1 MSMVMT
7 ALLPVFLVI
16 LLGAGL
22 RRTGVVSETQWQAV
36 DQVAYW
42 VLFPALIFK
51 EIASAD
57 FSGVPV
63 IGMAL
68 AMMLAVLLMSAAL
81 LMTRRPLSGAL
92 RIDGPAFASLF
103 QGATRWHTFIAL
115 AIIAVV
121 LGQKALALGAL
132 GVAAM
137 TPLLNIINA
146 AVHARYAAPSAL
158 NGRTLAWSLVTN
170 PFVFSSLGGVLW
182 QVLGLP
188 LPWPA
193 LEVLDIVGKAA
204 LGLALLGVGA
214 GLRLEAFR
222 DHGRTVGLAVGLR
235 LLVMPV
241 LMSLMLWAF
250 GISGDAATVALICAA
265 VPTGSGSYVLAR
277 QMGGDAPLMAT
288 ILTMQVAAA
297 AITLPLALWLL
308 A

>member
-1 MSMVMT
+1 MTMVVM

-22 RRTGVVSETQWQAV
+22 RRTGVVNDTQWQAV

-51 EIASAD
+51 EIASAN
-57 FSGVPV
+57 FTGVPV
-63 IGMAL
+63 LGMAF
-68 AMMLAVLLMSAAL
+68 AMMLAVLAMSAAL
-81 LMTRRPLSGAL
+81 LATRKPLYNAL
-92 RIDGPAFASLF
+92 NIDGPAYASLF

-115 AIIAVV
+115 AIIPV
-121 LGQKALALGAL
+121 LVGPKALALGA
-132 GVAAM
+132 VAAAAM

-146 AVHARYAAPSAL
+146 WVHAHYASPAKLDAKQL
-158 NGRTLAWSLVTN
+158 TRSLITN

-193 LEVLDIVGKAA
+193 YDVLDIVGKAA

-214 GLRLEAFR
+214 GLRMEAFR
-222 DHGRTVGLAVGLR
+222 DRRLTVGAAVGLR
-235 LLVMPV
+235 LLIMPV
-241 LMSLMLWAF
+241 VMVFCLRLF
-250 GISGDAATVALICAA
+250 GVTGAAATVALLCGA

-288 ILTMQVAAA
+288 ILTFQVVAAA
-297 AITLPLALWLL
+297 VTLPFVLWLFG
-308 A
+308 

>member
-1 MSMVMT
+1 MSLAIT

-22 RRTGVVSETQWQAV
+22 RRAGVVSETQWQAV

-63 IGMAL
+63 VGMAL
-68 AMMLAVLLMSAAL
+68 AMILAVLLMSAGL
-81 LMTRRPLSGAL
+81 LVSRRPLSEAL
-92 RIDGPAFASLF
+92 RIEGPAYASLF

-115 AIIAVV
+115 AIIPV
-121 LGQKALALGAL
+121 LAGPKALALGAL

-146 AVHARYAAPSAL
+146 GVHARFAAPSAL
-158 NGRTLAWSLVTN
+158 DGRKLAQSLLAN

-193 LEVLDIVGKAA
+193 FEVLDIVGRAA

-214 GLRLEAFR
+214 GLRLDPFR
-222 DHGRTVGLAVGLR
+222 DQALTVTTAVALR

-241 LMSLMLWAF
+241 LMFLMLQVF
-250 GISGDAATVALICAA
+250 GVSGDAATVALICGA
-265 VPTGSGSYVLAR
+265 VPMGSGSYVLAR
-277 QMGGDAPLMAT
+277 QMGGDAPLVAT
-288 ILTMQVAAA
+288 IMTVQMAAA
-297 AITLPLALWLL
+297 AVTLPLVLWLL